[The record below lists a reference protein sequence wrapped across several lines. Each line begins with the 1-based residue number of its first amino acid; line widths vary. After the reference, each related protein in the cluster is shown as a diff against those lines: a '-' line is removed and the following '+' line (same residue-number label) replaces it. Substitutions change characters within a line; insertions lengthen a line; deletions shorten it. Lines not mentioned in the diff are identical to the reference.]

1 MTMPIELQYDNM
13 DAVPEAFRA
22 EPVFK
27 ELFTT
32 AADGKIVLSGVTGMK
47 TQKDVSTVQEALR
60 KEREDH
66 AKARDALKPWGDLNA
81 TETLAQL
88 DRIKELE
95 AAAGG
100 KLDEAKL
107 NELVEGRLSQK
118 TGPLQRQIDALTG
131 DKTKVEQ
138 ERDALKAQLETR
150 DRNDAVRSVA
160 TEAKVLQTAI
170 PDMEMA
176 ASVML
181 EKDADGNLV
190 TKSGINGLTPGLSVK
205 EWAKEMQKLRPHW
218 WPESEGGGARGGGG
232 GGGLSGNNPF
242 TAEHWSLTEQGKFL
256 QTNGRDAT
264 DKLAKAAGTTI
275 GGPKPAPKK

>member
-1 MTMPIELQYDNM
+1 MAIELQYDSV
-13 DAVPEAFRA
+13 DALPEAFRNEA
-22 EPVFK
+22 VFN
-27 ELFTT
+27 ELFTKT
-32 AADGKIVLSGVTGMK
+32 ADGKIVLSGVNGMK
-47 TQKDVSTVQEALR
+47 TQKDVDAVKEALR

-66 AKARDALKPWGDLNA
+66 GKTKDALKPWGDLNA
-81 TETLAQL
+81 EEVLAQL

-118 TGPLQRQIDALTG
+118 TGPLQRQIDALTK
-131 DKTKVEQ
+131 DKEALAQ
-138 ERDALKAQLETR
+138 ENAALKSQIEAR
-150 DRNDAVRSVA
+150 DRNDAVRAIA
-160 TEAKVLQTAI
+160 TETKVLATAI

-181 EKDADGNLV
+181 EKDADGNLI
-190 TKSGINGLTPGLSVK
+190 TKSGIAGLTPGLSIK

-232 GGGLSGNNPF
+232 GGGFAGNNPF
-242 TAEHWSLTEQGKFL
+242 THEHWSLTEQGKIL
-256 QTNGRDAT
+256 QSQGREVADR
-264 DKLAKAAGTTI
+264 LAKAAGTTV
-275 GGPKPAPKK
+275 GGPRPQPKK

>member
-1 MTMPIELQYDNM
+1 MPIELQYDNK
-13 DAVPEAFRA
+13 DALPEAFRSDA
-22 EPVFK
+22 VFN

-32 AADGKIVLSGVTGMK
+32 GADGKIVLSGVTGLK
-47 TQKDVSTVQEALR
+47 TQKDVDSVKEALR

-66 AKARDALKPWGDLNA
+66 GKTKESLKPWGTLNA
-81 TETLAQL
+81 EETLAQL

-118 TGPLQRQIDALTG
+118 TGPLQRQIDTLSG
-131 DKTKVEQ
+131 EKTKAEQ
-138 ERDALKAQLETR
+138 ERDALKGELESR
-150 DRNDAVRSVA
+150 DRNDAVRAVA
-160 TEAKVLQTAI
+160 TESKVLATAI

-181 EKDADGNLV
+181 EKDADGNLI
-190 TKSGINGLTPGLSVK
+190 TKSGVNGLTPGLSVK

-232 GGGLSGNNPF
+232 GGGFTGNNPF
-242 TAEHWSLTEQGKFL
+242 SAEHWSLTEQGKYL
-256 QTNGRDAT
+256 TANGREAA
-264 DKLAKAAGTTI
+264 DKLAKAAGTTV
-275 GGPKPAPKK
+275 GGTKPAPKK

>member
-1 MTMPIELQYDNM
+1 MPIELQYDSE
-13 DAVPEAFRA
+13 DVLPEAFRNEA
-22 EPVFK
+22 VFK
-27 ELFTT
+27 ELFTKT
-32 AADGKIVLSGVTGMK
+32 QEGKIVLSGVTGMK
-47 TQKDVSTVQEALR
+47 TQKDVDSVKEALR

-66 AKARDALKPWGDLNA
+66 GKTKDALKSWGTLNA
-81 TETLAQL
+81 EETLAQL

-107 NELVEGRLSQK
+107 NELVEGRLVQK
-118 TGPLQRQIDALTG
+118 TGPLQRQIETITSEKA
-131 DKTKVEQ
+131 KAEQ

-150 DRNDAVRSVA
+150 DRNDAVRAIA
-160 TEAKVLQTAI
+160 TEAKVLLTAI

-190 TKSGINGLTPGLSVK
+190 TKSGINGLIPGLNVK
-205 EWAKEMQKLRPHW
+205 EWTKEMQKLRPHW

-232 GGGLSGNNPF
+232 GGGFSGNNPF
-242 TAEHWSLTEQGKFL
+242 SAEHWSLTEQGKFL
-256 QTNGRDAT
+256 QQNGREAT

-275 GGPKPAPKK
+275 GGPKPVPKK

>member
-1 MTMPIELQYDNM
+1 MPIELQYDNKE
-13 DAVPEAFRA
+13 ALPEAFRSDA
-22 EPVFK
+22 VFN

-32 AADGKIVLSGVTGMK
+32 GADGKIVLSGVTGLK
-47 TQKDVSTVQEALR
+47 TQKDVDSVKEALR

-66 AKARDALKPWGDLNA
+66 GKTKDALKPWGSLNA
-81 TETLAQL
+81 EETLAQL

-118 TGPLQRQIDALTG
+118 TGPLNRQIETLTG
-131 DKTKVEQ
+131 EKTKAEQ

-150 DRNDAVRSVA
+150 DRNDAVRAIA
-160 TEAKVLQTAI
+160 TEAKVLQTAV

-232 GGGLSGNNPF
+232 GGGFSGNNPF
-242 TAEHWSLTEQGKFL
+242 SAEHWSLTDQGKYL
-256 QTNGRDAT
+256 TEHGREAT
-264 DKLAKAAGTTI
+264 DRLAKAAGTTV
-275 GGPKPAPKK
+275 GGPRPAAKK

>member
-1 MTMPIELQYDNM
+1 MPIELQYDSK
-13 DAVPEAFRA
+13 DALPEAFRNDA
-22 EPVFK
+22 VFN

-47 TQKDVSTVQEALR
+47 TQKDVDTVREALR

-66 AKARDALKPWGDLNA
+66 GKTKDLLKPWGDLNA
-81 TETLAQL
+81 EETLAQL

-118 TGPLQRQIDALTG
+118 TGPLNRQIETLTG
-131 DKTKVEQ
+131 EKTKAEQ

-150 DRNDAVRSVA
+150 DRNDAVRAIA
-160 TEAKVLQTAI
+160 TEAKVLSTAI

-190 TKSGINGLTPGLSVK
+190 TKSGINGLTPGLNVK

-232 GGGLSGNNPF
+232 GGGFSGNNPF
-242 TAEHWSLTEQGKFL
+242 SAEHWSLTEQGKYL
-256 QTNGRDAT
+256 QQNGREAT

>member
-1 MTMPIELQYDNM
+1 MPIELQYDNK
-13 DAVPEAFRA
+13 DALPEAFRNDA
-22 EPVFK
+22 VFN

-32 AADGKIVLSGVTGMK
+32 GADGKIVLSGVTGMK
-47 TQKDVSTVQEALR
+47 TQKDVDSVKEALR

-66 AKARDALKPWGDLNA
+66 GKTKDALKPWGTLNA
-81 TETLAQL
+81 EETLAQL

-107 NELVEGRLSQK
+107 NELVEGRLAQK
-118 TGPLQRQIDALTG
+118 TGPLNRQIETLTG
-131 DKTKVEQ
+131 EKTKAEQ

-150 DRNDAVRSVA
+150 DRNDAVRAIA
-160 TEAKVLQTAI
+160 TEAKVLATAI

-181 EKDADGNLV
+181 EKDVDGNLV
-190 TKSGINGLTPGLSVK
+190 TKSGINGLTPGLNVK

-232 GGGLSGNNPF
+232 GGGFSGNNPF
-242 TAEHWSLTEQGKFL
+242 SAEHWSLTEQGKYL
-256 QTNGRDAT
+256 QQNGREAT

>member
-1 MTMPIELQYDNM
+1 MPIELQYDNK
-13 DAVPEAFRA
+13 DALPEAFRSDA
-22 EPVFK
+22 VFN

-32 AADGKIVLSGVTGMK
+32 NAEGKIVLSGVTGMK
-47 TQKDVSTVQEALR
+47 TQKDVDSVKEALR

-66 AKARDALKPWGDLNA
+66 GKTKDALKPWGSLNA
-81 TETLAQL
+81 EETLAQL

-118 TGPLQRQIDALTG
+118 TGPLQRQIETLTG

-190 TKSGINGLTPGLSVK
+190 TKSGIAGLTPGLNVK

-232 GGGLSGNNPF
+232 GGGFTGNNPF

-256 QTNGRDAT
+256 NANGRDAT
-264 DKLAKAAGTTI
+264 EKLAKAAGTTI
-275 GGPKPAPKK
+275 GGAKPAPKK